1 VRKAPALRGGELSDD
16 AGRGV
21 FLAVVEAGSFS
32 AAARRLGTTTSAVS
46 KRMARLERRLG
57 ARLVNR
63 SSRHLAPT
71 EAGRVFYERCRR
83 IADDVAEAERAVRGY
98 AEELRGVLRA
108 SAPLT
113 FSQQHLV
120 PLLPDFLAEH
130 PALDVVLAAEDRFV
144 DPIEEGVDL
153 VIRTGRPGDS
163 RLVQRKLA
171 ADRRVVCG
179 APAYFARHG
188 TPREPG
194 ELAGHS
200 CMRHALHAPAGRWV
214 FEGPGGR
221 VAVPVRGRFQ
231 VNHTGMIRDA
241 AVAGLGVALLPLFA
255 VADDL
260 RARRLEA
267 VLEAWR
273 VPPEVA
279 IYALFPG
286 GRHLPPAVRAFVDFL
301 AARLPAR
308 LGAAPRA
315 APGPEPAAR
324 RRKSTR

>member
-1 VRKAPALRGGELSDD
+1 VRKPPARRASEATDD
-16 AGRGV
+16 AGRAV
-21 FLAVVEAGSFS
+21 FLAVVEAGSF
-32 AAARRLGTTTSAVS
+32 AGAARRLGTTTSAVS
-46 KRMARLERRLG
+46 KRIAQLERRLG
-57 ARLVNR
+57 ARLVHR
-63 SSRHLAPT
+63 SSRHMAPT
-71 EAGRVFYERCRR
+71 DAGRLFYERCRR
-83 IADDVAEAERAVRGY
+83 LADELADAERAVRGY
-98 AEELRGVLRA
+98 AEELRGVLRV

-113 FSQQHLV
+113 FAQQHVV
-120 PLLPDFLAEH
+120 PLLPAFLAEH
-130 PALDVVLAAEDRFV
+130 PALEVAIAAEDRFV

-179 APAYFARHG
+179 APDYFARHG
-188 TPREPG
+188 VPRAPA
-194 ELAGHS
+194 ELASHA
-200 CMRHALHAPAGRWV
+200 CMRHALHAAAGRWV

-241 AVAGLGVALLPLFA
+241 ALAGLGVALLPLFA

-260 RARRLEA
+260 RAGRLKA

-273 VPPEVA
+273 VPPEVG

-286 GRHLPPAVRAFVDFL
+286 GRHLPPAVRAFVDHL
-301 AARLPAR
+301 AKRLPAR
-308 LGAAPRA
+308 LAFREATA
-315 APGPEPAAR
+315 L
-324 RRKSTR
+324 RKGSDTAV